1 MINNKGFS
9 MVDVIVLL
17 SLILLLT
24 IVIYPKTLDLL
35 RKSNEAATRV
45 NLTALRAAI
54 AVYYGENKGVYPGA
68 DINDAL
74 IAEDGKYIKYI
85 PECYCPPY
93 HNPYAIITTSP
104 TGDSGK
110 WAYQVEDSDDRQA
123 GELWID
129 CNEKDSKGV
138 VWSSY

>member
-1 MINNKGFS
+1 MMNRKGFG
-9 MVDVIVLL
+9 MVDVIVFL

-24 IVIYPKTLDLL
+24 IVVYPKFLELI
-35 RKSNEAATRV
+35 RRSNEAATRA

-54 AVYYGENKGVYPGA
+54 AVYYGENKGVYPGTEV
-68 DINDAL
+68 NEAL
-74 IAEDGKYIKYI
+74 SGEGGKYIKYI

-93 HNPYAIITTSP
+93 HNPYAVITTSP
-104 TGDSGK
+104 TGNSGK